1 MVSLG
6 LQSRW
11 DILQPKILGAL
22 HNRKLSYAE
31 LSPEETTVVLAA
43 FACSIDQAML
53 VAIQNMLPFWFLVLS
68 VVYFV
73 ISVLPIHVFL
83 LVCWPGLF
91 FAQYILVGVPCRV
104 RSVSGLLSIQKLALF
119 PLLQSPMA
127 NQRFCLPRNTR

>member
-1 MVSLG
+1 M
-6 LQSRW
+6 
-11 DILQPKILGAL
+11 
-22 HNRKLSYAE
+22 LSYLLKKLL
-31 LSPEETTVVLAA
+31 LSWLP
-43 FACSIDQAML
+43 FACRIDCGFSSCLPVVADQAML
-53 VAIQNMLPFWFLVLS
+53 VAIQNMSPFWFLILS

-119 PLLQSPMA
+119 PLLQSPIA